1 MPKAT
6 SGRGGGIV
14 VTEFNTE
21 AVAPPERFALWEHF
35 TAQSHMRNRLR
46 SDDQGDFRARMRVA
60 DLGEIQ
66 VSILAYPHLEVLRT
80 AELIVRSDPEVYQIN
95 YFLAGEGTL
104 SLPVQ
109 DAALRC
115 GDVVVMDSSR
125 PFHGNVR
132 SLPGNWSHLTV
143 QCPRRLVPLPEKTV
157 RDLLA
162 VPISGRR
169 GMGGVFTRWLTDLIA
184 RADEFT
190 PADVPTLAQVTMDLL
205 ASLLGRCL
213 DAEDAIGPEARRRA
227 LQGRIHDFIQQRL
240 ADPGLTPETIAAA
253 HGISTRHLYTLFQE
267 QGLTVAAWIRERRL
281 ERCRHDLAD
290 PTLLSRPVQGVA
302 TRWGFT
308 DAAHFSRLFRAAYG
322 VSPRDYRHA
331 ALHRRL
337 HESASS
343 AQR

>member
-1 MPKAT
+1 M
-6 SGRGGGIV
+6 V
-14 VTEFNTE
+14 VTEFSTE
-21 AVAPPERFALWEHF
+21 VVAPPERFALWEHF
-35 TAQSHMRNRLR
+35 TAQSHMRNRLQ
-46 SDDQGDFRARMRVA
+46 SDDRGDFRAKMRVA

-66 VSILAYPHLEVLRT
+66 VSTLAYPRLEVVRT
-80 AELIVRSDPEVYQIN
+80 AKLIVQSDPEVYQIN
-95 YFLAGEGTL
+95 YLLAGEGTL
-104 SLPVQ
+104 SLPGRDTAMRV
-109 DAALRC
+109 

-125 PFHGNVR
+125 PFHANVH

-169 GMGGVFTRWLTDLIA
+169 GMGGTFTRWLTDLVA

-190 PADVPTLAQVTMDLL
+190 PADIPTLAQVTMDLL
-205 ASLLGRCL
+205 ASLLGHCL
-213 DAEDAIGPEARRRA
+213 DAEDAISPEARRRA

-240 ADPGLTPETIAAA
+240 GDPDLTPETIAAA
-253 HGISTRHLYTLFQE
+253 HGISTRHLYKLFQE

-290 PTLLSRPVQGVA
+290 PRLISRPVQGVA

-308 DAAHFSRLFRAAYG
+308 DPAHFSRLFRAAYG
-322 VSPRDYRHA
+322 VSPRDYRND
-331 ALHRRL
+331 ALNGRM